1 MSSRS
6 SAAKV
11 ARWLVSKDRRG
22 EAVALLCAWA
32 ASGPNDKEGQE
43 LLAEA
48 YRLDPGSELA
58 QLAFEKMEGIAAKD
72 HGPLDQAIALW
83 TPDEIAKLEKQI
95 ARPNFMRA
103 QVGFNNNVKYGGN
116 VFHIQTEDSGL
127 DRPHIITHLFADG
140 GRIIKSNK
148 RSYASEVKRDDV
160 ALYVRQL
167 MKGQHMEM
175 AIMLR
180 EGKFDE
186 VIAGRAVG
194 GMHLLEEPPHLEVQ
208 KLATKKETRA
218 EAAPAAAR
226 GSEHP
231 PALVGTSRTGSSTS
245 LPRVVAPP
253 VPGQPPPAAPLAPA
267 AATAPGGPSLQ
278 KLVGKL
284 DAPNEAPKEAPQQ
297 ARFRLNVQRSPGGGP
312 AFYEPRGDSAIIG
325 AEGAIAIADER
336 FCHRREA
343 QIRWVKGRVWLEDLE
358 HGNGVFLRV
367 RQPVELEIG
376 DEFIVGDQLLTI
388 ERNPEPNDGPD
399 EGPTYFYSSP
409 KWTSSFR
416 VVQIFEG
423 GAKGACVVA
432 RGTTM
437 QIGSAIGDF
446 VFTADPLVADQHC
459 LVEEQAGA
467 ILLTDLGSRTGVFV
481 RIKGEQ
487 ELVNGD
493 EVMVGRTRLQLELL
507 PD

>member
-11 ARWLVSKDRRG
+11 ARWLVTKEKTG

-32 ASGPNDKEGQE
+32 SNGPNDKEGQE

-48 YRLDPGSELA
+48 YRLDPGSQLA
-58 QLAFEKMEGIAAKD
+58 QLAFEKMEGIEAKD
-72 HGPLDQAIALW
+72 HAALEAAVAQW
-83 TPDEIAKLEKQI
+83 TPEEIAKLEKQI

-148 RSYASEVKRDDV
+148 RSYAAEVKRDDI
-160 ALYVRQL
+160 APYVRQL

-194 GMHLLEEPPHLEVQ
+194 GMHLLEEPPRLEIQ

-218 EAAPAAAR
+218 EAP
-226 GSEHP
+226 E
-231 PALVGTSRTGSSTS
+231 TSRSI
-245 LPRVVAPP
+245 P
-253 VPGQPPPAAPLAPA
+253 PPPAPPSDPEPSQQPA
-267 AATAPGGPSLQ
+267 SGGRESGQLS
-278 KLVGKL
+278 KLVGK
-284 DAPNEAPKEAPQQ
+284 PPVKEQK
-297 ARFRLNVQRSPGGGP
+297 ARFRLVVQRSVAGGP
-312 AFYEPRGDSAIIG
+312 AFYEPKGDGAIIG
-325 AEGAIAIADER
+325 ADGAIAIVNEK
-336 FCHRREA
+336 FCHPREA
-343 QIRWVKGRVWLEDLE
+343 QIRWVKGRVWLHDLE
-358 HGNGVFLRV
+358 HGNGVFLRI

-388 ERNPEPNDGPD
+388 ERNSDPNDGPG

-409 KWTSSFR
+409 KWPSSFR
-416 VVQIFEG
+416 VVQLFEG

-446 VFTADPLVADQHC
+446 VFTADPLVDDQHC

-467 ILLTDLGSRTGVFV
+467 IILTDLESRTGVFV

-487 ELVNGD
+487 ELVAGD
-493 EVMVGRTRLQLELL
+493 EVMVGRTRMALELL
-507 PD
+507 G